1 MKETI
6 SWILTICPIFIWGYI
21 IYNHYRFRKLEKA
34 YLKSLNDLLEET
46 RKSLKRKIEAE
57 R

>member
-34 YLKSLNDLLEET
+34 YLKSLDDLLEET

-57 R
+57 M